1 MVCPSTLF
9 VKKIEYQG
17 KFGFLKRLCS
27 KIPYKTKDPIRV
39 WLFTFKYHFLVFI
52 VDFST
57 KVKDLGVET

>member
-27 KIPYKTKDPIRV
+27 KIPYKTKDPIRG